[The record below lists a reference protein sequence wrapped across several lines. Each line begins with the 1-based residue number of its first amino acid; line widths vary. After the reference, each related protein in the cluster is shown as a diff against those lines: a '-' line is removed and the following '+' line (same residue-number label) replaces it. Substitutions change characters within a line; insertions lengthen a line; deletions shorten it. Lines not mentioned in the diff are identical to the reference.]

1 LCSFH
6 SPEGPPVVGTKW
18 LLLPPFQH
26 VRREEKFGSMA
37 GEGAIAPWCRSPAID
52 REKATSWGEFQP
64 LLLKVQEGGGAHG
77 EEPWTDNLHAGAR
90 HGKNIGAEA
99 MR

>member
-1 LCSFH
+1 
-6 SPEGPPVVGTKW
+6 
-18 LLLPPFQH
+18 
-26 VRREEKFGSMA
+26 MA

-64 LLLKVQEGGGAHG
+64 LLLEVQEGGGAHG